1 MKNIAGT
8 ELRKGTRLYAGGLD
22 INPRRVKDAALR
34 KAIFVGTNR
43 EALAKIQFQGLPYEE
58 AIPGSMIHMPFSPY
72 YQDSYPAPNNSV
84 SEAQKILEAAGYTKN
99 GDYYEK
105 DGTKAGCA
113 VVVFGDDPTNKGK
126 AQTFTQQ
133 MKDVGIEIR
142 IDQHA
147 DSEFATIL
155 GNWDYDISFSG
166 YSVSA
171 DATESTKQFYY
182 SENNEGIG
190 SKEIDALID
199 AMTLI
204 EDDKERNLACNEIE
218 KKHMAEFAF
227 LGTITNGPDFV
238 MVKKNLANYGPHL
251 YKSMDWTAVGW
262 MNS

>member
-1 MKNIAGT
+1 M
-8 ELRKGTRLYAGGLD
+8 
-22 INPRRVKDAALR
+22 
-34 KAIFVGTNR
+34 
-43 EALAKIQFQGLPYEE
+43 
-58 AIPGSMIHMPFSPY
+58 
-72 YQDSYPAPNNSV
+72 
-84 SEAQKILEAAGYTKN
+84 
-99 GDYYEK
+99 
-105 DGTKAGCA
+105 
-113 VVVFGDDPTNKGK
+113 VVFGDDPTTKGK

-142 IDQHA
+142 IDQHS

-171 DATESTKQFYY
+171 DATEGTKQFYY

-238 MVKKNLANYGPHL
+238 MVKKNLANYGPRL
-251 YKSMDWTAVGW
+251 YKSMDWAAVGW

>member
-1 MKNIAGT
+1 
-8 ELRKGTRLYAGGLD
+8 
-22 INPRRVKDAALR
+22 
-34 KAIFVGTNR
+34 
-43 EALAKIQFQGLPYEE
+43 
-58 AIPGSMIHMPFSPY
+58 MIHMPFSPY
-72 YQDSYPAPNNSV
+72 YQDSYPTPNNSV

-190 SKEIDALID
+190 SKEIDA
-199 AMTLI
+199 
-204 EDDKERNLACNEIE
+204 
-218 KKHMAEFAF
+218 
-227 LGTITNGPDFV
+227 
-238 MVKKNLANYGPHL
+238 PHRRH
-251 YKSMDWTAVGW
+251 DPH
-262 MNS
+262 